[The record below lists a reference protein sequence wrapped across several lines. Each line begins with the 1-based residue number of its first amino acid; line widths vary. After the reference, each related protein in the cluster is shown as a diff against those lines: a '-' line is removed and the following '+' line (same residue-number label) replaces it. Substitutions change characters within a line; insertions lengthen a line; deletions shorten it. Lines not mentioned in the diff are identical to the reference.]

1 MIKAL
6 LILLISAIMLLQETS
21 LAVPLEVP
29 HENEILAVVQRM
41 VSAFEKVEDFT
52 CETEVTY
59 YDEGMEDKRWRVTF
73 FFKKEKKFRVDFS
86 YPYKGLSIFY
96 RGGDEKLIVR
106 PFRFLPALSFSLS
119 IDDAIAK
126 TPSGQRIDQTDVG
139 YFIRF
144 VFNNLR
150 SIEQRENKFHEDEER
165 ITFLFWA
172 MDYIEG
178 KSLEKYRV
186 FVSKKIWFPLRVE
199 RYDHKDRP
207 IELIIFRNH
216 SINPHLEDPF
226 FVSWNSN
233 LDYS

>member
-1 MIKAL
+1 MMKGP
-6 LILLISAIMLLQETS
+6 LILLASAVMLLQVTS
-21 LAVPLEVP
+21 LAAPLEVP

-41 VSAFEKVEDFT
+41 VSVLEKVEDFT

-59 YDEGMEDKRWRVTF
+59 YKEGVEDQRWRVKF

-86 YPYKGLSIFY
+86 SPYKGVSIFY
-96 RGGDEKLIVR
+96 RGGDEELIVR
-106 PFRFLPALSFSLS
+106 PFGFLPALRFSLS
-119 IDDAIAK
+119 IDAAIAR

-150 SIEQRENKFHEDEER
+150 SIEQRENEFHEDEER

-172 MDYIEG
+172 MDYLEG

-186 FVSKKIWFPLRVE
+186 FVSKKIWLPLRVE
-199 RYDHKDRP
+199 RYDYEGKL
-207 IELIIFRNH
+207 IELIIFKNH
-216 SINPHLEDPF
+216 TINSHLEDTV
-226 FVSWNSN
+226 FVSWNSIS
-233 LDYS
+233 DCS